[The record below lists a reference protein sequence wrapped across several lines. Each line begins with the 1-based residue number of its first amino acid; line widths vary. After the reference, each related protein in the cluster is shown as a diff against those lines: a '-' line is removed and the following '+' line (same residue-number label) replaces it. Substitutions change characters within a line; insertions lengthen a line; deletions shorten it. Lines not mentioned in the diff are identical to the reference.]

1 MALTEIYVDPA
12 IAGNSGTGTSGD
24 PYGDLQYGLNT
35 ATRDATNGN
44 RFNVKA
50 GTAEILAAAL
60 VLTTYGTPTMAA
72 PLVFQGYTSAAGDGG
87 IGQIDGN
94 ATYSMIA
101 SQPGHVHWVDM
112 KLFNAGANRVVDV
125 GAGALFLNCEVTGNS
140 GAAKHGINM
149 SSGAVIR
156 CKVHTL
162 SSQYLGVGAAGGN
175 VLVEDCYIE
184 GSFSA
189 GGVSAAGNVH
199 IRNCIF
205 NISSGGYGV
214 YIGTSNFL
222 SVENCSFYSSAGT
235 GAAIYVN
242 AAGSNPMQAIRNN
255 IITGWSGAGGKGVRS
270 LAAAR
275 MLLYGA
281 NAFYNNTTNEENIGA
296 INTLTNITLTNAP
309 FTDAGG
315 GDFSIATAAKAE
327 LQAQGWPS
335 SFNGIST
342 NQFLDPGAV
351 QIQIPTATGGG
362 RRSRARYHGV

>member
-12 IAGNSGTGTSGD
+12 IAANTGSGTIGD
-24 PYGDLQYGLNT
+24 PYGDLQHALNT
-35 ATRDATNGN
+35 ATRDATNGD
-44 RFNVKA
+44 RFNILA

-60 VLTTYGTPTMAA
+60 VLTTYGTPTMTA
-72 PLVFQGYTSAAGDGG
+72 PLVIQGYTAAAGDGG

-94 ATYSMIA
+94 ATYGMIA
-101 SQPGHVHWVDM
+101 GQPGHVHWVDM

-125 GAGALFLNCEVTGNS
+125 GVGALFLNCEVTGNS
-140 GAAKHGINM
+140 GAGKHGINM

-156 CKVHTL
+156 CKIHNL
-162 SSQYLGVGAAGGN
+162 SSQYLGIGAASGD

-184 GSFSA
+184 GSFSG

-199 IRNCIF
+199 VRNSIF
-205 NISSGGYGV
+205 NISGGGYGV
-214 YIGTSNFL
+214 YISTSNLL
-222 SVENCSFYSSAGT
+222 SIENCSFYSSAGT

-275 MLLYGA
+275 ILLYGA

-296 INTLTNITLTNAP
+296 INALTNITLTNAP
-309 FTDAGG
+309 FTNAAG
-315 GDFSIATAAKAE
+315 GDFGIAPAAKAE
-327 LQAQGWPS
+327 LQAQGWPTT
-335 SFNGIST
+335 FNGIST
-342 NQFLDPGAV
+342 NQYLDPGAA
-351 QIQIPTATGGG
+351 QIQIPTATGG
-362 RRSRARYHGV
+362 RRSHARYHGV